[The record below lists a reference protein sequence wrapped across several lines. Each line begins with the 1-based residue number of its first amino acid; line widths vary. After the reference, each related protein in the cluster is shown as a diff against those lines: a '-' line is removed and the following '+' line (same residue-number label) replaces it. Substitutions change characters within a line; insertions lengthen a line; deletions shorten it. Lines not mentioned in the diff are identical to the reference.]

1 MRRTEK
7 ANLGA
12 DITNPVT
19 DAMALGTEVVAGAI
33 QAGGEIVAAT
43 ADMAESAARAA
54 TAVSTGVVSRA
65 VTRRGSRQQTQTPK
79 HAHRPLAD
87 HTDLA
92 EENAAK
98 VLGSPTQ
105 F

>member
-1 MRRTEK
+1 MRRTEN

-12 DITNPVT
+12 AVTNSVT

-54 TAVSTGVVSRA
+54 TAVTTGVVSERSQGDEA
-65 VTRRGSRQQTQTPK
+65 GSKSKRRGGRTR
-79 HAHRPLAD
+79 A
-87 HTDLA
+87 
-92 EENAAK
+92 
-98 VLGSPTQ
+98 
-105 F
+105 